1 MILKKEMN
9 FNEIIQGEKVLV
21 DFFATWCGPCK
32 MIAPVLEKFAA
43 AHPEI
48 TVIKVDVD
56 EFPKIANEYGIR
68 SIPTLIHFSKGEIV
82 EQKLGFMDLNKL
94 ESWLA

>member
-1 MILKKEMN
+1 MILEKDMN
-9 FNEIIQGEKVLV
+9 FSEIIQGEKVLV

-32 MIAPVLEKFAA
+32 MIAPVLDKFAA

-56 EFPKIANEYGIR
+56 DFPNIANEYGIR
-68 SIPTLIHFSKGEIV
+68 SIPTLIYFSKGEIV

>member
-1 MILKKEMN
+1 MILEKDMN
-9 FNEIIQGEKVLV
+9 FSEIIQGEKVLV

-56 EFPKIANEYGIR
+56 DFPTIANEYGIR
-68 SIPTLIHFSKGEIV
+68 SIPTLIYFSKGEIV